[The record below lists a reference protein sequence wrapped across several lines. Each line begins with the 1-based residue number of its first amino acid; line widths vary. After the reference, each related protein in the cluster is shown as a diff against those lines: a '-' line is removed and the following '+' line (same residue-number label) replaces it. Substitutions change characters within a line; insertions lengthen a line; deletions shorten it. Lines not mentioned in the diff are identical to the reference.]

1 MNVLIYAVIIVACVL
16 LSAFFSGSETALLRL
31 TASDA
36 ERDIRDARGPAVLAA
51 RDLIRST
58 SPLLVTI
65 LVGNNVANIVGASV
79 AAALAVH
86 YLGNGTG
93 IFVASLL
100 MTLLILIVGEILPKA
115 VAARDPRRVSYA
127 VALPLYLFHRGL
139 RPLHR
144 LFDLLIDPLVKLVT
158 GVEHQ
163 ESRSSSEDIMRL
175 ARLMPSGQS
184 RGSPLAIIAATA
196 GAADMTAAE
205 IMVERTDIVGFPV
218 ETPPT
223 ELLEQ
228 LLQERYTRVPIYD
241 GSIDRIRGTV
251 HLKDLVKLVRENGGD
266 LEGILK
272 PVLRIPERK
281 PILRLLAEMQHSF
294 VHVAVVKDEFG
305 VTQGMVT
312 QEDILEELVGEI
324 RDEFDREELLMIRRL
339 PDGNYQAFGR
349 VKVLDF
355 NRETGWEITSER
367 GDTLGGLVFNTLGH
381 APARGDAVLV
391 SGYEISVV
399 DVSGSRITQVR
410 VAKKST
416 EAGDR
421 DPTSEP

>member
-1 MNVLIYAVIIVACVL
+1 
-16 LSAFFSGSETALLRL
+16 
-31 TASDA
+31 
-36 ERDIRDARGPAVLAA
+36 
-51 RDLIRST
+51 
-58 SPLLVTI
+58 
-65 LVGNNVANIVGASV
+65 
-79 AAALAVH
+79 
-86 YLGNGTG
+86 
-93 IFVASLL
+93 
-100 MTLLILIVGEILPKA
+100 MTLLVLVVGEILPKA
-115 VAARDPRRVSYA
+115 VAARDPRAVSYA
-127 VALPLYLFHRGL
+127 VALPLSLFHRGL
-139 RPLHR
+139 WPLHR
-144 LFDLLIDPLVKLVT
+144 LFDLLIDPLVKMVT
-158 GVEHQ
+158 GVEQQ

-175 ARLMPSGQS
+175 ARLMPTGQS

-205 IMVERTDIVGFPV
+205 IMVERTDIVGFPA
-218 ETPPT
+218 ETSPA

-251 HLKDLVKLVRENGGD
+251 HLKDLVKLVRENGTD

-272 PVLRIPERK
+272 PTLRIPERK

-339 PDGNYQAFGR
+339 PDGNYQALGR

-381 APARGDAVLV
+381 APAGGHTWRPRLQHAGARASAGRRRTRVGLRDFGGRRLGKPNHSGAGHQEEHRG
-391 SGYEISVV
+391 
-399 DVSGSRITQVR
+399 
-410 VAKKST
+410 
-416 EAGDR
+416 
-421 DPTSEP
+421 